1 MPHIRHYTASA
12 IVLDDDRVLL
22 IQHRALGLW
31 LYPGGHVEPGEDPAR
46 AAVREVLD
54 ETGIQAEILGDR
66 SFAHPAVTVHPAPFA
81 VLEMDVVDHAD
92 GAHRHMEMVYVC
104 RPVPGALQPD
114 PDELA
119 GCAWVPMAEVAALRT
134 PPELPDLVAAA
145 SRRVGR
151 QPAFA

>member
-1 MPHIRHYTASA
+1 MHRIRHYTASA

-22 IQHRALGLW
+22 IQHRTLGLW
-31 LYPGGHVEPGEDPAR
+31 IYPGGHVAPGEVPAR
-46 AAVREVLD
+46 VAVREVLE

-66 SFAHPAVTVHPAPFA
+66 TFAHPAVTVHPAPFA

-92 GAHRHMEMVYVC
+92 GAHRHVDMVYVC

-114 PDELA
+114 LDEIT
-119 GCAWVPMAEVAALRT
+119 GTAWVPTSEVATLRT

-145 SRRVGR
+145 SQRAWR